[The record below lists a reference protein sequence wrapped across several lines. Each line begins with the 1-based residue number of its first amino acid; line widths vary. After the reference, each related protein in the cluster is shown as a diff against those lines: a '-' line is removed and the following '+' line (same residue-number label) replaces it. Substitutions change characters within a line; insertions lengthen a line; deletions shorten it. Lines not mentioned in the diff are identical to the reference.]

1 MLPFAGEQRR
11 QRTRIEFMRE
21 RYIEIQSNIDMI
33 EASQPNLRAAA
44 VKKVEDKMH
53 VLEQEMIA
61 KDKEMKKVNA
71 KLQQAIK
78 ETVDLEPLSSR
89 IFKKF
94 INNLEYRV
102 EQDWKNFNMV
112 PKSKKRYHGNDNPK
126 ESISSTKEEVKVS
139 KSP

>member
-1 MLPFAGEQRR
+1 
-11 QRTRIEFMRE
+11 MRE